1 MKKIIISMMAVAAL
15 AACTKSEVQYEP
27 AGEIGFAPVAS
38 NVTKSVAGYNGET
51 FDGVFPTDVDLYVFA
66 NAVEG
71 TYTAGTAGESYFAN
85 ALFEWD
91 SAKGTAATQ
100 EGVATVGAYAGK
112 PTRYWPNVKKLVFA
126 GYSDACGVA
135 KNATMNFAT
144 NVLTIPS
151 YTQNNAGFTAE
162 GANDLMW
169 FACDGTAYSKQ
180 ADEVAAK
187 MQHACSWITIKV
199 AGDDNMVANGCKL
212 NSLVVKSLAH
222 TGSVACGAAAATWT
236 IAADAV
242 KADETYYNNATA
254 AAVTATATK
263 YEDTANNFIVIPQEP
278 TDLEVTYTYTSDVA
292 NGITFTETKSVSLDY
307 DTAGTAWKSGVHYI
321 YTITIT
327 ATEILIDPYVVEW
340 SETSKDLGAI

>member
-27 AGEIGFAPVAS
+27 AGEIAFAPVAS
-38 NVTKSVAGYNGET
+38 NVTKSVAGYNGDT
-51 FDGVFPTDVDLYVFA
+51 FDGVFPTEVDLYVFA
-66 NAVEG
+66 NAIEG
-71 TYTAGTAGESYFAN
+71 TYGAANVGTAYFAN
-85 ALFEWD
+85 ACFEW
-91 SAKGTAATQ
+91 AAGKGTEGSQ
-100 EGVATVGAYAGK
+100 DGVATAGAYAGN
-112 PTRYWPNVKKLVFA
+112 PTRYWPNVKSLIFA

-135 KNATMNFAT
+135 KNATMDFAS

-151 YTQNNAGFTAE
+151 YTQNNATFTKE
-162 GANDLMW
+162 GENDLMW

-199 AGDDNMVANGCKL
+199 AGDANMVSSACTL

-222 TGSVACGAAAATWT
+222 TGKVECKVDGATWT

-242 KADETYYNNATA
+242 KENENYYTTGSLITASPIVYEEENA
-254 AAVTATATK
+254 K
-263 YEDTANNFIVIPQEP
+263 NNFIVIPQNP
-278 TDLEVTYTYTSDVA
+278 TELEVTYTFTSDSS
-292 NGITFTETKSVSLDY
+292 NGLKLTETKSVPLFFDDAESD
-307 DTAGTAWKSGVHYI
+307 WESGVHYI

-327 ATEILIDPYVVEW
+327 ASEILIDPYVVKWDDE
-340 SETSKDLGAI
+340 EVDLGNI